1 MNIGIIPGKWMH
13 FLRVA
18 GIYYSFKK
26 GYYWSKHRML
36 MYSAFSKSMK
46 NDKFHKWELKLT

>member
-26 GYYWSKHRML
+26 GYYWSKRRMS
-36 MYSAFSKSMK
+36 MYSGFSKSMK
-46 NDKFHKWELKLT
+46 NDKFLKWELKLT